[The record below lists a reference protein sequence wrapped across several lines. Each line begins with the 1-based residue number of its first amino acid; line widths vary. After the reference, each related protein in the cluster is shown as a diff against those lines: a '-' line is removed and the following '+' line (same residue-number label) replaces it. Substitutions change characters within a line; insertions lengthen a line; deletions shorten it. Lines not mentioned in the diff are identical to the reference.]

1 MRRLPMGFVQRL
13 SVALLPVLFFA
24 SALVHAG
31 GTFTQTGDMGSKR
44 ALHGAALLPDGK
56 VLVVGGISDF
66 GVFVP
71 TAELYDPVS
80 GTFSP
85 TGSPIEAR
93 MRPTVVKLADGRV
106 LLAGGLGGDDGSTYF
121 SSAEIYD
128 PVTGMFTATGDMTAR
143 RYVASAAL
151 LADGRVL
158 VAAGFNRDDGPLTS
172 ADVYDPNT
180 GQFTA
185 TGNLALPRTEP
196 KAVVRLV
203 DGRVLIAG
211 GSNEDGPI
219 ATAELYDPISG
230 TFSQTTGDLVHPLE
244 DHSLALLDDGRVLV
258 VGGSDGGGTG
268 FPIYYAD
275 AELFDPAT
283 GLFTTTGSLAFP
295 REFTTASRLPDGRI
309 LIAGGLHTG
318 GGPGFGVV
326 AEAEIYDPD
335 SGLFTSAGD
344 MVVPLDEP
352 AAVVLQDQRVLLVG
366 GFDFDN
372 DLPTASAEFF
382 RPDVA
387 DAVFA
392 NGFDPASAARSANP

>member
-1 MRRLPMGFVQRL
+1 MHRFPSRFLQR
-13 SVALLPVLFFA
+13 SGAVLLLIIFLATPLA
-24 SALVHAG
+24 HAG
-31 GTFTQTGDMGSKR
+31 GAFAQTGDMGSKR

-71 TAELYDPVS
+71 TAELYDPAT

-85 TGSPIEAR
+85 TGTPVEAR
-93 MRPTVVKLADGRV
+93 MRPTTVSLADGRV

-121 SSAEIYD
+121 ASAEIYD
-128 PVTGMFTATGDMTAR
+128 PATGLFTATGDMTAR

-151 LADGRVL
+151 LDDGRVL
-158 VAAGFNRDDGPLTS
+158 VAAGFNRDDGPLTT
-172 ADVYDPNT
+172 ADVYDPTT

-196 KAVVRLV
+196 KAVVRLH

-219 ATAELYDPISG
+219 ATAELYDPVSG
-230 TFSQTTGDLVHPLE
+230 TFSQTAGDLVHALE
-244 DHSLALLDDGRVLV
+244 DHALALLDDGRVLV

-268 FPIYYAD
+268 FPVYYAD

-283 GLFTTTGSLAFP
+283 GMFTSTGSLAFP
-295 REFTTASRLPDGRI
+295 REFTTASHLPGGRV

-326 AEAEIYDPD
+326 AAAEIYDPA
-335 SGLFTSAGD
+335 SGEFTSAGD
-344 MVVPLDEP
+344 MPVPLDEP
-352 AAVVLQDQRVLLVG
+352 AAVVMQDQRVLLVG

-372 DLPTASAEFF
+372 DLPTASAEVFTPSVQDAIF
-382 RPDVA
+382 A
-387 DAVFA
+387 D
-392 NGFDPASAARSANP
+392 GFDTPSRGMPK

>member
-1 MRRLPMGFVQRL
+1 MPL
-13 SVALLPVLFFA
+13 SLVGPIHRSCAALLLLL
-24 SALVHAG
+24 LVSPLVQAG

-71 TAELYDPVS
+71 TAELYDPAT

-85 TGSPIEAR
+85 TGSPVEAR
-93 MRPTVVKLADGRV
+93 MRPTTVSLADGRV
-106 LLAGGLGGDDGSTYF
+106 LIAGGLGGDDGSTYF

-158 VAAGFNRDDGPLTS
+158 VAAGFNRDDGPLLT
-172 ADVYDPNT
+172 ADVYDPDT

-196 KAVVRLV
+196 KAVVRLL

-219 ATAELYDPISG
+219 ATAELYDPVSG
-230 TFSQTTGDLVHPLE
+230 TFSSTTGDLLHAVE
-244 DHSLALLDDGRVLV
+244 DHSLALLDDGKVLV

-295 REFTTASRLPDGRI
+295 REFTTASRLPDGRM

-326 AEAEIYDPD
+326 AEAEIYDPAA
-335 SGLFTSAGD
+335 GEFTSAGD

-382 RPDVA
+382 TPSVA
-387 DAVFA
+387 DAIFA
-392 NGFDPASAARSANP
+392 DGFDPAQAIAAARH